1 MSKHFK
7 LTVTSMTCH
16 HLYITTPDN
25 VEINDVCEHWRD
37 FDGGDFSTDPYGG
50 DWEFSDL
57 EEVKEEEVDSFSVEW
72 DKEDSTND

>member
-1 MSKHFK
+1 MSKHFR
-7 LTVTSMTCH
+7 LTVTSMTSH
-16 HLYITTPDN
+16 HLYITTPDS

-57 EEVKEEEVDSFSVEW
+57 EEVKEEELDSYCVEW
-72 DKEDSTND
+72 ENEIND

>member
-1 MSKHFK
+1 MSKHFR
-7 LTVTSMTCH
+7 LTVTSMTSH
-16 HLYITTPDN
+16 YLYITTPDS

-37 FDGGDFSTDPYGG
+37 FDGGDFSHDPDG

-72 DKEDSTND
+72 DKETDE